1 MHNEIDTSTIR
12 AGAPWHRESYDKLL
26 NETLPQLLARRL
38 PLTQYA
44 VTPVDEFSCRID
56 VTVGNVLVAY
66 TIACPNEEG
75 LFHIDEGH
83 FVVVPLASD
92 ENLDTAIVKCAGEQL
107 YDYIE
112 SRLGEAN
119 SDLPW
124 DEQLVRAWLPLDTWM
139 HEVVTSAVPY
149 DYEHKRWATG
159 QWLDQT
165 NMLAAIT
172 HLRRIM
178 IPNIEN
184 VIVPGQFGRVCP
196 FETPEGPNIG
206 HVFSIATGATIRDGR
221 IEIIDDRPE
230 AALGLLASMA
240 PFLEHNDVNR
250 ALFGTNMMRQ
260 SRPPKDPEPAIVQT
274 GNEPDLPGIWTGR
287 NLLTAFVSM
296 GAETYEDS
304 MLVSESAAKRLS
316 YPDEALVGD
325 KLHNRHGQKGV
336 ISRILPDNQMP
347 RLADGTPVDLVCSF
361 IGLHTRM
368 NFGQIRE
375 AVMSRIARAE
385 GAPVIVPP
393 FHAPSESE
401 IKERLRKA
409 GLPEDGM
416 EVLFDPRLAKNLES
430 PSLAGWVYWSRSV
443 HKAADKIHACTHGPR
458 CNFQGELEYY
468 MLRDMECFEA
478 LLNHYSTCSN
488 DRPDAAEFVDQ
499 VATGPVEQAEP
510 PTPKFAELVKRLS
523 AAGIR
528 AELTEAEVSLRLDSP
543 SGDVLKLA
551 QPVAHPWL
559 KGHEV
564 SEVGAL
570 DELAEYSALVEAN
583 TRLERAIKGGA
594 PASLREKARADL
606 ESGVSSLFDALVT
619 PDQLRMGNRV
629 MFSGRTALAP
639 GLDLRLDQLGLAEEI
654 AWTIFEPWLIR
665 ELGDKAEVES
675 RTENA
680 ARVLDEIMARSWVI
694 LNRAPTMLPT
704 SLIAFHPVRT
714 SEKAI
719 RLHPLV
725 CFLMNG
731 DFDGDQ
737 AAVFL
742 PITEAAQREAGEK
755 LSIAGHLTRDPNL
768 FGLRFITQE
777 ALWGLAQLSLTPG
790 GLDEIN
796 ELAGVSV
803 AASGE
808 MVDRDTIA
816 AALCDLMRKDG
827 VDAVMQA
834 MQQLYDRG
842 LQVARESGASIS
854 PFAGST
860 LALPAAPEATDPD
873 IWSAYMEEV
882 TDILMSQTDYSSAD
896 LGPQLLAVKSGAR
909 GAIGHLPRLVSASG
923 PTTDAAGRSVP
934 ITHNMRDGLTSEEMF
949 ACVAAG
955 RKGLAKIVAD
965 CDVAW
970 AYGYRAEHAPKGF
983 GVVARAVRASHPGR
997 VFARAAAA
1005 GECDPLTDL
1014 DSRLFV
1020 GLKPLA

>member
-1 MHNEIDTSTIR
+1 MKNRIDVSVIR
-12 AGAPWHRESYDKLL
+12 ADAPWHRESYDKLL
-26 NETLPQLLARRL
+26 NEALPRLLARRL

-44 VTPVDEFSCRID
+44 VTPHDEFSCRVD

-75 LFHIDEGH
+75 LFHIDDGH
-83 FVVVPLASD
+83 YVVLPTASS
-92 ENLDTAIVKCAGEQL
+92 ENLDTAQIKCAGEQL

-119 SDLPW
+119 GDLPW
-124 DEQLVRAWLPLDTWM
+124 DEQLVRAWLPLDTWVQ
-139 HEVVTSAVPY
+139 EVVTSAVPY
-149 DYEHKRWATG
+149 DYERNRWATG

-178 IPNIEN
+178 IPSIEN
-184 VIVPGQFGRVCP
+184 VIAPSQFGRVCP

-221 IEIIDDRPE
+221 IEITDDRPE
-230 AALGLLASMA
+230 AVLGLSASMI
-240 PFLEHNDVNR
+240 PFLEHDDVNR
-250 ALFGTNMMRQ
+250 ALLGTNMLRQ
-260 SRPPKDPEPAIVQT
+260 SRPPSNPEPAIVQT

-287 NLLTAFVSM
+287 NLLTAFISM

-304 MLVSESAAKRLS
+304 ILVSESAAKRLS
-316 YPDEALVGD
+316 YLDEALVGD
-325 KLHNRHGQKGV
+325 RLNNRHGQKGV
-336 ISRILPDNQMP
+336 ISRILPDDQMP

-361 IGLHTRM
+361 MGLHTRK
-368 NFGQIRE
+368 NFGQVRE

-385 GAPVIVPP
+385 GEPVIVPP

-416 EVLFDPRLAKNLES
+416 EVLFDPRLGKKLER
-430 PSLAGWVYWSRSV
+430 PSVAGWVYWSRSV
-443 HKAADKIHACTHGPR
+443 HTAADKIHARTHRPG
-458 CNFQGELEYY
+458 CNRQGWLEYY
-468 MLRDMECFEA
+468 TLRDMECFETI
-478 LLNHYSTCSN
+478 LNHYSTCSD
-488 DRPDAAEFVDQ
+488 DRPDAAEFVER
-499 VATGPVEQAEP
+499 VAAGPVEQAQP

-523 AAGIR
+523 AAGIK
-528 AELTEAEVSLRLDSP
+528 AELTESEVSLMLASP
-543 SGDVLKLA
+543 SRDVLKLA

-559 KGHEV
+559 NGHEV

-583 TRLERAIKGGA
+583 DKLKRSIEGGA
-594 PASLREKARADL
+594 PASLREKALADL

-629 MFSGRTALAP
+629 MFNGRTMLAP
-639 GLDLRLDQLGLAEEI
+639 GLDLRLDQVGVAEEI
-654 AWTIFEPWLIR
+654 AWTIFEPLLIR
-665 ELGDKAEVES
+665 ELGDRAEVEN

-694 LNRAPTMLPT
+694 ITRAPAFLPT
-704 SLIAFHPVRT
+704 SLIAFHPVRIP
-714 SEKAI
+714 EKVI
-719 RLHPLV
+719 RLHPLI

-755 LSIAGHLTRDPNL
+755 LSLAGHLTRDPNL
-768 FGLRFITQE
+768 FGLRYIYQE
-777 ALWGLAQLSLTPG
+777 ALWGLAQLSLTQC

-808 MVDRDTIA
+808 MVDRDTVA
-816 AALCDLMRKDG
+816 AALCDLMRAGG

-834 MQQLYDRG
+834 MQRLFDRG

-854 PFAGST
+854 PFIGST
-860 LALPAAPEATDPD
+860 LALPDAPDGTDPD
-873 IWSAYMEEV
+873 SWSAYIEEV
-882 TDILMSQTDYSSAD
+882 TDLLQSQTDY
-896 LGPQLLAVKSGAR
+896 
-909 GAIGHLPRLVSASG
+909 
-923 PTTDAAGRSVP
+923 
-934 ITHNMRDGLTSEEMF
+934 
-949 ACVAAG
+949 
-955 RKGLAKIVAD
+955 
-965 CDVAW
+965 
-970 AYGYRAEHAPKGF
+970 
-983 GVVARAVRASHPGR
+983 
-997 VFARAAAA
+997 
-1005 GECDPLTDL
+1005 
-1014 DSRLFV
+1014 
-1020 GLKPLA
+1020 